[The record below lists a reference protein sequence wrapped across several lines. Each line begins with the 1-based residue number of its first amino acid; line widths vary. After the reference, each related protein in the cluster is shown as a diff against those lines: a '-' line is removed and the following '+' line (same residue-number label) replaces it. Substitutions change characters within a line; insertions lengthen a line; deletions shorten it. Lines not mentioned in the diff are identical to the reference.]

1 MEFWQRL
8 RGRIPSTWKQ
18 NIRSWTQ
25 DLIRRMPVLSSLRAK
40 LIVPYVLLTLSIALL
55 GVFIITRLVAGSFQ
69 ERFGNQLIEA
79 GRVTADG
86 IVRKE
91 QDKRWRDWVSI
102 WANYNRGL
110 GTTREFIIDS
120 LKGVGI
126 EPSDVPPQVQ
136 F

>member
-1 MEFWQRL
+1 MAVQAGKADVFVCTIMLGLTSLKKNPELGTFI
-8 RGRIPSTWKQ
+8 IPQ
-18 NIRSWTQ
+18 
-25 DLIRRMPVLSSLRAK
+25 PVLS
-40 LIVPYVLLTLSIALL
+40 VPVSA
-55 GVFIITRLVAGSFQ
+55 GVRQ
-69 ERFGNQLIEA
+69 EP
-79 GRVTADG
+79 
-86 IVRKE
+86 
-91 QDKRWRDWVSI
+91 DKRWRDWVSI